1 MSQKI
6 RSICAFVLVF
16 AFIFLF
22 HSHCRAWQGK
32 VVGMLDADLFL
43 ISHESQT
50 DKVKLYGIECP
61 KKGQPY
67 WQESRK
73 LASHLV
79 LQKIVEVT
87 PLYRGHNG
95 LENAMVRIDG
105 VKDYLNLQLISY
117 GLAWVK
123 PDECSANICAE
134 WRALENLAH
143 SKSIGLWMDPNPIPP
158 WLWEKEKRQ
167 KIQERRQYQENTSGI
182 TSLSAEPFLIA
193 IKTGMF
199 DKFYCFVFL
208 IAGSIYT
215 KPQTNAQFETA

>member
-6 RSICAFVLVF
+6 RSSFAFVAVF
-16 AFIFLF
+16 ASIVFF
-22 HSHCRAWQGK
+22 HTNCSAWQGK

-50 DKVKLYGIECP
+50 DRVKLYGIECP

-67 WQESRK
+67 WQESRS

-87 PLYRGHNG
+87 SLYRGPNG
-95 LENAMVRIDG
+95 LENALVRVNG

-117 GLAWVK
+117 GFAWVK
-123 PDECSANICAE
+123 PNECSANICAE

-143 SKSIGLWMDPNPIPP
+143 TNAIGLWVDPNPIPP
-158 WLWEKEKRQ
+158 WQWEKENRQ
-167 KIQERRQYQENTSGI
+167 KIYERRQYQEKTS
-182 TSLSAEPFLIA
+182 E
-193 IKTGMF
+193 
-199 DKFYCFVFL
+199 
-208 IAGSIYT
+208 
-215 KPQTNAQFETA
+215 